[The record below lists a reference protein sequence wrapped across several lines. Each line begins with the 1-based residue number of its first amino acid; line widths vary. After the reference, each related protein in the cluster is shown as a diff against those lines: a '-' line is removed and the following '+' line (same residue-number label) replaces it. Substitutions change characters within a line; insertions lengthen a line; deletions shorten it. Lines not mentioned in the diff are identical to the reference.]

1 MTTAVSGSDLADALG
16 MRSFGFDGAVTDS
29 DAYAAWVTP
38 EAVLDVCRF
47 LHDDPEQ
54 AYDLLSSVTAVD
66 YVEFFDVVYHLT
78 SLSRNASTVLK
89 VRLYGRG
96 ALALASV
103 TSVWAGAELQE
114 REIYDLLGVSFT
126 DHPNLKRMLTW
137 EGFQGHPLRRDY
149 LEPPLP
155 YTWPHGG

>member
-1 MTTAVSGSDLADALG
+1 MTTVVKGSDLAEVLG
-16 MRSFGFDGAVTDS
+16 RRFLHSVTDS
-29 DAYAAWVTP
+29 DASSVWVTP
-38 EAVLDVCRF
+38 ESVLEVCRF
-47 LHDDPEQ
+47 LHDDSAQ
-54 AYDLLSSVTAVD
+54 RYDLLSSLTAVD

-78 SLSRNASTVLK
+78 SISRNASAVLK
-89 VRLYGRG
+89 ARVYGRE
-96 ALALASV
+96 APSLASV
-103 TSVWAGAELQE
+103 TGVWLGAELQE
-114 REIYDLLGVSFT
+114 REVFDLLGVSFH